1 MERMDV
7 LPVLAGGLVILVVA
21 LVVKPALLGEPIGLA
36 SPGSVPVHNPPVYVP
51 PAAAPTATPFPDDG
65 AAYTRNFRWT
75 AIDGG
80 VRTTE
85 VTVPE
90 ALFLEHRETARFS
103 DYNSWGRYALA
114 EADRPVLED
123 LAREIAPPAAN
134 PDEGYFRLM
143 NVVFFVQQIPY
154 DKDENTTSYIE
165 GALPPHAMYVKD
177 GVEYP
182 KYPVEMLVDGRG
194 DCEDAAILMG
204 RLLDAL
210 GYDTVLLRY
219 SDHMALGIRMNE
231 FNPYYAKYTPKY
243 FTYEGKHYYY
253 VEGTNYCGGDA
264 FSGDPIAVWGK
275 PYPIGDTQDSLPSV
289 QSETPQI
296 IPLRYV
302 PEPGE
307 YRIRPIRLPA
317 GGA

>member
-1 MERMDV
+1 MEWKDV
-7 LPVLAGGLVILVVA
+7 FPVIAGAVVILAVA
-21 LVVKPALLGEPIGLA
+21 LVVKPALLGEPIGF
-36 SPGSVPVHNPPVYVP
+36 GSRGLVPAGDPPAYVP
-51 PAAAPTATPFPDDG
+51 PAPVPTATPFPDDG
-65 AAYTRNFRWT
+65 KVYTRNFRWT

-80 VRTTE
+80 VQTTQ

-90 ALFLEHRETARFS
+90 ALLRERRETLRISEYFA
-103 DYNSWGRYALA
+103 WGEYAFA
-114 EADRPVLED
+114 DADRPILED

-143 NVVFFVQQIPY
+143 NIVFFVQQIPY
-154 DKDENTTSYIE
+154 DKDDNTTSYVE
-165 GALPPHAMYVKD
+165 GALPPHAIYKKG

-204 RLLDAL
+204 GLLDAL
-210 GYDTVLLRY
+210 GYDTVLLAY

-231 FNPYYAKYTPKY
+231 FNPYYAKYTPRY
-243 FTYEGKHYYY
+243 FEHEGKHYYFI
-253 VEGTNYCGGDA
+253 EGTIFDGYCVSPD
-264 FSGDPIAVWGK
+264 SIAVQGK
-275 PYPIGDTQDSLPSV
+275 PNPIGDTQDSLPSV
-289 QSETPQI
+289 RSETPQI
-296 IPLRYV
+296 VPLRYI

-307 YRIRPIRLPA
+307 YRIRPARLPG